1 MLADFYLIDWICS
14 KKVFV
19 NNYHSYYAILSLM
32 VQLIIFDLTDFT
44 DKYVNIFFLY
54 FYVNIYI
61 LF

>member
-44 DKYVNIFFLY
+44 DKYVNIFF
-54 FYVNIYI
+54 
-61 LF
+61 